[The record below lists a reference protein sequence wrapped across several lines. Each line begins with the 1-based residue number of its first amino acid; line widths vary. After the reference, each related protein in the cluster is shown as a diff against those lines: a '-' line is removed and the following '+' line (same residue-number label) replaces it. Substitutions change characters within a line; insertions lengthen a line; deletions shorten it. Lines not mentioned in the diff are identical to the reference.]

1 MLNIRD
7 HITFQIAPIYI
18 WRLFGVQETTHS
30 TQINPGDQ
38 WVDALQPRHPGFDLM
53 IGFAGRVRELA
64 IYLTPPWLN
73 FLHLQNKDHA
83 YL

>member
-18 WRLFGVQETTHS
+18 WRLFGVQETTQT

-38 WVDALQPRHPGFDLM
+38 SGDAQQPPHPGFDLM
-53 IGFAGRVRELA
+53 TGFAGWVRELA
-64 IYLTPPWLN
+64 IYVTIPWLN
-73 FLHLQNKDHA
+73 FLQNKHNA